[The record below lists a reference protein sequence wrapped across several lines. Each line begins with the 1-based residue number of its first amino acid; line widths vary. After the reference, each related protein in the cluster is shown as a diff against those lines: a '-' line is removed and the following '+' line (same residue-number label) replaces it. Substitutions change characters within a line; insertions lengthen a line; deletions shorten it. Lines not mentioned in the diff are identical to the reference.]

1 MNAPSLAPLR
11 MTLST
16 RIEICQQIIGY
27 RFRNTGYIRQAL
39 TPLDSINQRLA
50 LVGDKVADAQL
61 VGRWYVDKK
70 RPRRSQWSSVRDSL
84 LSNENLAEV
93 GARLRIQDCTFPP
106 CGPGLGI
113 ATTMEAIIGAV
124 WLDSKRDFGAV
135 NAVMERL
142 SLTNHVLIRSP
153 KTTFTTKQPRCEFQD
168 IQSSRSL
175 PDRFFV
181 GHHVGLLQLLF
192 KHSQPLRVQ
201 QRPGQHSDLSPLSPH
216 KPTREAATMNVMS
229 ETGQKRTAAP
239 VARKHRQSGRKP
251 RPSFNT
257 TNPPKRQ
264 APEHVHASV
273 EQANAEHDDSAL
285 ESALPEQ
292 QPATLGDHG
301 SSLAGRPDGFTGW
314 HRKDT
319 EWDRLRYFKWAVEQT
334 RDQSPDDKKEMLHR
348 LSLHQHVLSKLPRR
362 SLRNMPHDFPAD
374 GVFLRT
380 HCDDPESDRSYALQ
394 AALLQQP
401 YNQMCQ
407 KLRRNP
413 LDQQYKNRFFLLRN
427 QLAEVLRAR
436 LELWLPPWF
445 LNKARKKQIPPS
457 LPTSGQPSATSS
469 KTPESDAPATAAV
482 DSTRVLT
489 PKPCEH
495 QSAHRPGSVLWT
507 THTTQHKSVDWKNYL
522 SKPGSRNQEMT

>member
-11 MTLST
+11 KT

-27 RFRNTGYIRQAL
+27 RFRNTKYIRQAL
-39 TPLDSINQRLA
+39 TPLGSINQRLA

-70 RPRRSQWSSVRDSL
+70 QPLRSQWSSVRNSL
-84 LSNENLAEV
+84 VSNENLAEV
-93 GARLRIQDCTFPP
+93 GVRLRIQDCTSPP
-106 CGPGLGI
+106 CRPGPGM

-142 SLTNHVLIRSP
+142 GLTEHALIRSP
-153 KTTFTTKQPRCEFQD
+153 NTTFTTKQPRCEIQD

-192 KHSQPLRVQ
+192 KHSRALIVQ
-201 QRPGQHSDLSPLSPH
+201 QRPGQHSDLSPPSLH

-229 ETGQKRTAAP
+229 ETAQKRTAAP

-251 RPSFNT
+251 RPSSNT

-264 APEHVHASV
+264 APEHVLDTG
-273 EQANAEHDDSAL
+273 EQANAEHDSAL

-301 SSLAGRPDGFTGW
+301 SSLAGRPDGFRGW

-319 EWDRLRYFKWAVEQT
+319 EWKRLSYFIWAVQQT
-334 RDQSPDDKKEMLHR
+334 RDQSPDDKKDMLHR
-348 LSLHQHVLSKLPRR
+348 LGHHRHVLSKLPRQ

-401 YNQMCQ
+401 YDQMCK
-407 KLRRNP
+407 KLRRHP
-413 LDQQYKNRFFLLRN
+413 LDRQEKKQFFLLRN

-445 LNKARKKQIPPS
+445 LKNARKNQIPPS
-457 LPTSGQPSATSS
+457 LPNPGQPSATSS
-469 KTPESDAPATAAV
+469 KTPELDVPATAAA
-482 DSTRVLT
+482 DSTRVST
-489 PKPCEH
+489 AETCEH
-495 QSAHRPGSVLWT
+495 QSPHRPGSVLWT
-507 THTTQHKSVDWKNYL
+507 THTTQHKSVDWKTYL
-522 SKPGSRNQEMT
+522 SKPGSGTQEIT